1 MAQPYIGEIKMFG
14 GNFAIQGYAFC
25 NGQLVAISQND
36 ALFSLIGTTYGGDG
50 QNTFGL
56 PDLRGRIPV
65 HQGTGPGLSTRTL
78 GQTGGSETVTLTT
91 PQIASHNHSFVAT
104 SSNGTTGSPQGN
116 IVAAPSIGIP
126 YNTSPPEN
134 QLGNQSINNTG
145 GSQSH
150 NNVMPFQCV
159 TYIIALYG
167 IYPSPN

>member
-25 NGQLVAISQND
+25 NGQLMAISQND

-50 QNTFGL
+50 QQTFGL
-56 PDLRGRIPV
+56 PDLRGRIPLHV
-65 HQGTGPGLSTRTL
+65 GTGPGLSPRTL
-78 GQTGGSETVTLTT
+78 GQASGSETVTLTT
-91 PQIASHNHSFVAT
+91 PQIASHNHSLVAT

-116 IVAAPSIGIP
+116 IVAAPSVGIP
-126 YNTSPPEN
+126 YNTSPPDN